1 MLDPALPAGPF
12 LGSRSAFTRQQL
24 RARRFRRLHHD
35 VYALAA
41 QQLAAELAWD
51 ALLLTVPDGTLSH
64 TTAAAAWRLPVQH
77 DALLHV
83 TRAPSAGV
91 CRRDG
96 VRTHRAAL
104 AEHDRDICRGRAVT
118 SLARTFVDLA
128 ASSTLEQ
135 LVAVGDAILRRTGR
149 AEVEQSVARAG
160 RRKGVVLARVAL
172 PLLDPGSASPGE
184 TRCRLLLHAAG
195 FGALRHA
202 IPIRDSSGQ
211 WLAEA
216 DLGDADARVAVQYDG
231 LLHFGTDPQQRLAD
245 VARDELARMAGWEVV
260 VLTARDLRHPHLA
273 AAKVAAAYDRAAQRA
288 AGRRLV
294 G

>member
-1 MLDPALPAGPF
+1 MPAGPF

-35 VYALAA
+35 VYAPTTECPT
-41 QQLAAELAWD
+41 AELAWD
-51 ALLLTVPDGTLSH
+51 ALLLAVPDAVLSH
-64 TTAAAAWRLPVQH
+64 TTAAALWRLPVQH

-83 TRAPSAGV
+83 TRPPTAGV

-104 AEHDRDICRGRAVT
+104 AGHERDLCRDRAVT
-118 SLARTFVDLA
+118 SLPRTFVDLA
-128 ASSTLEQ
+128 AISTLEH
-135 LVAVGDAILRRTGR
+135 LVTVGDAILRRTSREEVDR
-149 AEVEQSVARAG
+149 AVAGAG
-160 RRKGVVLARVAL
+160 RRKGVVLARAAL

-195 FGALRHA
+195 FGTLEHA
-202 IPIRDSSGQ
+202 VPIRDSSGQ

-216 DLGDADARVAVQYDG
+216 DLGDAGARVAVQYDG
-231 LLHFGTDPQQRLAD
+231 LLHFGSDPQQRVAD

-273 AAKVAAAYDRAAQRA
+273 AAKVAGAYDRAIHRA
-288 AGRRLV
+288 AGRRLA